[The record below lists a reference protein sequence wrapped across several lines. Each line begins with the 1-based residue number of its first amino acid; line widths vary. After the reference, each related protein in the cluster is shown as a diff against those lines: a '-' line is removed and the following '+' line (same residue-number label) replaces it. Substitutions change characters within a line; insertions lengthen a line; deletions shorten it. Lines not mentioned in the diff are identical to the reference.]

1 MLAESITKGRGA
13 MLNLDTI
20 SLIDNHC
27 HPVLRVQQMDVLQF
41 RGYFSEATHPDFAQR
56 HIQHTVYYLW
66 LLRQL
71 AQVYDC
77 NPVEEEI
84 IAARNSMTT
93 NEILQLLLR
102 SAGIKTLIFDVGHPE
117 PERCVS
123 PEQLQALGYSRS
135 QRMLRLEILMQQLV
149 NAHDDFATVEYYFR
163 QALMDIR
170 GAGYCALKSI
180 VAYRTGLALQRWST
194 DEAVR
199 AFREA
204 RAQVEVCGT
213 VRLAHKPLIDYLLHI
228 AFQYAAEQA
237 VPVQFHT
244 GYGDHDTDLLL
255 GNPLHLRP
263 IFEDPEYQTLP
274 IVLLHESYPYTRQG
288 AYLAALYPQVYF
300 DLSYSIPFVDRGEM
314 VAFTRQALGV
324 ASASKLLY
332 SSDGI
337 FVPEMHW
344 ASARRGRSVLAQ
356 VLQEMVRADEL
367 DEEQAYHLARL
378 ILHDTAARLYRV

>member
-1 MLAESITKGRGA
+1 
-13 MLNLDTI
+13 
-20 SLIDNHC
+20 
-27 HPVLRVQQMDVLQF
+27 
-41 RGYFSEATHPDFAQR
+41 
-56 HIQHTVYYLW
+56 
-66 LLRQL
+66 
-71 AQVYDC
+71 
-77 NPVEEEI
+77 
-84 IAARNSMTT
+84 
-93 NEILQLLLR
+93 
-102 SAGIKTLIFDVGHPE
+102 
-117 PERCVS
+117 
-123 PEQLQALGYSRS
+123 
-135 QRMLRLEILMQQLV
+135 
-149 NAHDDFATVEYYFR
+149 
-163 QALMDIR
+163 
-170 GAGYCALKSI
+170 
-180 VAYRTGLALQRWST
+180 
-194 DEAVR
+194 
-199 AFREA
+199 
-204 RAQVEVCGT
+204 VEVCGT

-228 AFQYAAEQA
+228 AFQYAVEQV